1 MLDQQTHKQVLV
13 QILKEIYGDMI
24 LRKTIGFKGGT
35 AAMLFYDLP
44 RMSVDL
50 DFDLLVPES
59 ESEVFER
66 LDKQLPQFGRV
77 KDSYQKR
84 HTLFFLLNY
93 EVKQRNVKI
102 EISRRSTLS
111 KYEIK
116 DYLGISMLVMAKDAM
131 VANKLAA
138 LLTRESPAA
147 RDFFD
152 TWFFLKQ
159 NWDINA
165 EIVKERT
172 DMHLA
177 PAFAAALHKVEQLS
191 DKFFMMGMGELLTPS
206 QKDWVR
212 NKGKEELIFQLKL
225 RLELLK

>member
-1 MLDQQTHKQVLV
+1 MLDQQTHKQVLI
-13 QILKEIYGDMI
+13 QILKEIYGDMV

-59 ESEVFER
+59 EGEVFER
-66 LDKQLPQFGRV
+66 LNKQLPQFGRV

-84 HTLFFLLNY
+84 HTL
-93 EVKQRNVKI
+93 QRNVKI
-102 EISRRSTLS
+102 EISRRSTSS

-152 TWFFLKQ
+152 IWFFLKQ
-159 NWDINA
+159 NWDINP

-172 DMHLA
+172 NMSL
-177 PAFAAALHKVEQLS
+177 PRAFAAALHKVEQMS

-212 NKGKEELIFQLKL
+212 SKGKEELIFQLKL